1 MVFHISSK
9 KTRILFIL
17 SYRVDNIILE
27 GILFYA
33 GGEREGEGE
42 HYNKKECDETE
53 FWRFIIMISENI
65 SY

>member
-17 SYRVDNIILE
+17 NYRVDNIILE

-33 GGEREGEGE
+33 GGEGEGEGEGE

-53 FWRFIIMISENI
+53 F
-65 SY
+65 